1 VAFDRTDA
9 FSLLAELG
17 APPRLV
23 THAHLVGEAGDR
35 LVVLVAGMGVALDA
49 NLVRVGV
56 ALHDVGKTLHPGELD
71 GPGERHE
78 ADGERLLL
86 ERGVDPVIA
95 RVCRSHAQW
104 ATMESSLEE
113 LLVALADKLW
123 KGVRARRLEEVVI
136 DAIATRLGQARWD
149 VFVTLDDGFEAIAA
163 GGDERLAR
171 SRG

>member
-1 VAFDRTDA
+1 MVIDRA
-9 FSLLAELG
+9 RALGLLAEIG
-17 APPRLV
+17 APARLV
-23 THAHLVGEAGDR
+23 THARLVGEAGDR
-35 LVVLVAGMGVALDA
+35 LVALVAGLGIALDA
-49 NLVRVGV
+49 DLVRVGI

-86 ERGVDPVIA
+86 ERGVDPVTA

-104 ATMESSLEE
+104 ASMECSLEE

-136 DAIATRLGQARWD
+136 DAIAARLGQTRWD
-149 VFVTLDDGFEAIAA
+149 VFVELDDGFEAIAS

-171 SRG
+171 SR